1 MRFLDLSYEKQY
13 HGRDTKGTHLQVCDC
28 LQKTTDKTKCLSF
41 NTKMSRE
48 VSELSVPVPWGEIRG
63 KIWGPDHG
71 RPVLCLHGWADNCG
85 SFNSLIPLLPTECRY
100 VALDLVGHGRSSHR
114 LPGAFYSVPD
124 YVVDVRLVADALQ
137 LKKFSIIGHS
147 MGGDVAAM
155 FTALYPEM
163 VDALILLDA
172 FGFLPTNSTEITKV
186 MRQGIVEMLQYE
198 KKAQEKKRVY
208 SYEKAVERLQTAN
221 PALSERS
228 VHVLLE
234 RGLAQV
240 EGGFVFSRDLRVNFK
255 NIVRLSLEQNLE
267 LQSRIKAPVLL
278 VLAEEGSSRG
288 LSEPAQQKYIK
299 TILQCLQDR
308 NRSVVKI
315 PGDHHIH
322 LNKPE
327 VVAPPVCD
335 FLYTKVLSQPISR
348 EHKL

>member
-147 MGGDVAAM
+147 MGECSFTSQLILICDGRFWLHDKATERREITLKLFVFILSTGGDVAAM

-208 SYEKAVERLQTAN
+208 SYEKAVER
-221 PALSERS
+221 
-228 VHVLLE
+228 
-234 RGLAQV
+234 
-240 EGGFVFSRDLRVNFK
+240 
-255 NIVRLSLEQNLE
+255 
-267 LQSRIKAPVLL
+267 
-278 VLAEEGSSRG
+278 
-288 LSEPAQQKYIK
+288 
-299 TILQCLQDR
+299 
-308 NRSVVKI
+308 
-315 PGDHHIH
+315 
-322 LNKPE
+322 
-327 VVAPPVCD
+327 
-335 FLYTKVLSQPISR
+335 
-348 EHKL
+348 